1 MIKPHFQRGFFLLW
15 LSSKVTLAGEPTGRT
30 RNRRKVAAL
39 AIGLGALGLALAVAL
54 SVLVPVFRLALPSGP
69 YGIGTLTYHWVEAS
83 RPDVFAA
90 DPKQR
95 RQLMAQIWY
104 PAKANPAAPRAA
116 YMAQADAVMAA
127 FARVHGKPAFLFG
140 RFKYV
145 STNAMPSVPAAVD
158 QVRYPVLLFLEGATG
173 FRQMNTFQVE
183 HLSSHGYIV
192 VAMDQPG
199 VAAAVVFPDGH
210 QAAGLTPAQFRAAV
224 GPSYMP
230 AGTAPSPKGT
240 LLPNGRA
247 LDDASIIPYLA
258 RDVSF
263 ALDQLAVLNQ
273 ADPSGILTG
282 KLDLQRV
289 GTFGVSLGGIVAGE
303 ACRTDARL
311 RACLVMDAPMTS
323 DVVKAGLRQPSMWIT
338 RDADSM
344 RLERQRT
351 GGWTEADIEA
361 HQTSMRAVYEGLP
374 GAGYFMRVP
383 GMFHA
388 NFTDIASWTPL
399 AAQLGLSGPIG
410 EHRAHEIVN
419 AYSLAFFDRHLLGRP
434 ARILDGPASQYPEVL
449 FEARRPSAGFNLGI
463 RFHPIGAEAH
473 DRFCAA

>member
-1 MIKPHFQRGFFLLW
+1 MRHPTDMGVGGLTYSFDQATFQRGFVLLW
-15 LSSKVTLAGEPTGRT
+15 LSSKVALAGEPKGRT
-30 RNRRKVAAL
+30 RNRSKVAAL
-39 AIGLGALGLALAVAL
+39 AIGLGALGLTLAVAL
-54 SVLVPVFRLALPSGP
+54 SVLVPVFRFALPSRP
-69 YGIGTLTYHWVEAS
+69 YGIGTLTYHWVDAS

-145 STNAMPSVPAAVD
+145 TTNAMPSVPAAVD
-158 QVRYPVLLFLEGATG
+158 QERYPVLLFLEGATG

-183 HLSSHGYIV
+183 HLASHGYIV
-192 VAMDQPG
+192 VAIDQPG

-210 QAAGLTPAQFRAAV
+210 QAAGLTPAQFRATV

-230 AGTAPSPKGT
+230 AATASSPKGT

-258 RDVSF
+258 QDVSF

-282 KLDLQRV
+282 KLDLQRI

-303 ACRTDARL
+303 ACRMDARL

-323 DVVKAGLRQPSMWIT
+323 DVVKAGLQQPSMWIT

-374 GAGYFMRVP
+374 GAGYFVRVP

-399 AAQLGLSGPIG
+399 AAQLGLSGPIDAQ
-410 EHRAHEIVN
+410 RAHDIVN

-449 FEARRPSAGFNLGI
+449 FEARRP
-463 RFHPIGAEAH
+463 
-473 DRFCAA
+473 